1 VRPRGG
7 TPVGLRGE
15 VVRIERRGVEG
26 RVLYDLGLRFLE
38 PGGKPLPLLRR
49 LIAEV

>member
-1 VRPRGG
+1 
-7 TPVGLRGE
+7 
-15 VVRIERRGVEG
+15 VEG
-26 RVLYDLGLRFLE
+26 RVLYDLGLRFVAE